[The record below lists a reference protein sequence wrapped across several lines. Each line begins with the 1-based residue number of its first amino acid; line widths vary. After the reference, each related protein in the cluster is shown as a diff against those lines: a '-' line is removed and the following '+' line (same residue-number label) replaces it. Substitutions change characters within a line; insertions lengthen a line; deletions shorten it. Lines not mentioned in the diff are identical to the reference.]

1 MAALTF
7 AYYQFSCS
15 PALRPFLFGYG
26 LFRSEPP
33 AEKTLPRGPA
43 RGSCRTE
50 LRADDPLVE
59 QMMASGCAQVC
70 FNLGDAFTL
79 ERESLR
85 TPMRA
90 PAYVGGVW
98 TAPGRMRLGRRV
110 EMLGVIFRPGRTGA
124 FFRPPADE
132 LTDRFTPLEDL
143 WGAGGRALER
153 ELRELPT
160 TAARIGRLDGELLR
174 RLAASKA
181 QDDRCAR
188 IAEFIRQQRGIV
200 AVATLSR
207 ASGLS
212 RQHLAREFR
221 VAVGVSPKRFT
232 RVARFEALMARVYS
246 GPERDWA
253 AAAAACGYYD
263 QAHLIAEF
271 KAFTGMTPGAFFR
284 PPAAAAEPAT
294 VAAD

>member
-15 PALRPFLFGYG
+15 PALRPFIFGYG
-26 LFRSEPP
+26 LFRSETP
-33 AEKTLPRGPA
+33 AEKTPPRSPA
-43 RGSCRTE
+43 REGCRTE

-59 QMMASGCAQVC
+59 QLMASGCAQMC

-79 ERESLR
+79 ERESSR

-90 PAYVGGVW
+90 PAYLGGAW
-98 TAPGRMRLGRRV
+98 TVPGRMRLGRRV
-110 EMLGVIFRPGRTGA
+110 EMLGVMFRPGRTGA
-124 FFRPPADE
+124 FFRLPADE
-132 LTDRFTPLEDL
+132 LTDRFTPLDDL

-153 ELRELPT
+153 ELCELPT
-160 TAARIGRLDGELLR
+160 TVARIGRLEGELLR
-174 RLAASKA
+174 RLAASQA

-188 IAEFIRQQRGIV
+188 IAEFIRRQRGIV
-200 AVATLSR
+200 AVATLCQ

-221 VAVGVSPKRFT
+221 ARVGVSPKRFA
-232 RVARFEALMARVYS
+232 RVARFEALMARAYS

-253 AAAAACGYYD
+253 AAAAECGYYD

-271 KAFTGMTPGAFFR
+271 KAFTGMSPGAFFR
-284 PPAAAAEPAT
+284 PPAAAAKGVA